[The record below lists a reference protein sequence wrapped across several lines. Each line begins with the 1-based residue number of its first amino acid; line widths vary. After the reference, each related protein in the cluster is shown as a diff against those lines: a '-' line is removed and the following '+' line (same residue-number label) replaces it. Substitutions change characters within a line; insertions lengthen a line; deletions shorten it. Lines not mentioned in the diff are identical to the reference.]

1 NKYLNI
7 KYNDGST
14 WKLRNNRLLKNDGPK
29 SETGENSKSDN
40 ITLPGE
46 QNILKDNTG
55 SPEIYA
61 KINKDTTNSMYA
73 YIKKLEQGYH
83 NKKGLKRLDCLYE
96 KKLFNE
102 MYKLDKIA
110 GNMKSKNSYFK
121 KVILK
126 RYGLRFFIFS
136 LVILF
141 GIVTS
146 TWCHVGGKDS
156 EEIKCLIR
164 DMSNPTPEKGSCSNC
179 NVIENVILGSNG
191 IIYFPLVIA
200 FLSFIIYT
208 TSKVKKYKRLKKIY

>member
-1 NKYLNI
+1 MLFLNNTRMRNKLYLTFFYNIVSIILLSRISHRGNEISHLNKYLNI

-110 GNMKSKNSYFK
+110 GNMKK
-121 KVILK
+121 
-126 RYGLRFFIFS
+126 
-136 LVILF
+136 
-141 GIVTS
+141 
-146 TWCHVGGKDS
+146 
-156 EEIKCLIR
+156 
-164 DMSNPTPEKGSCSNC
+164 KGSCSNC
-179 NVIENVILGSNG
+179 NVIENIILGSNG

-208 TSKVKKYKRLKKIY
+208 TSKVKKYKRLKKIYCI

>member
-121 KVILK
+121 KVIWK
-126 RYGLRFFIFS
+126 RYGLRFIVFLI
-136 LVILF
+136 VILF
-141 GIVTS
+141 GITS
-146 TWCHVGGKDS
+146 SILCNFGG
-156 EEIKCLIR
+156 EESGNIKCDTPITTG
-164 DMSNPTPEKGSCSNC
+164 SNTGNGPCSICKYIHN
-179 NVIENVILGSNG
+179 IILGSNG

-200 FLSFIIYT
+200 FFSFIIYT
-208 TSKVKKYKRLKKIY
+208 MSKVRKYRRLKKRY